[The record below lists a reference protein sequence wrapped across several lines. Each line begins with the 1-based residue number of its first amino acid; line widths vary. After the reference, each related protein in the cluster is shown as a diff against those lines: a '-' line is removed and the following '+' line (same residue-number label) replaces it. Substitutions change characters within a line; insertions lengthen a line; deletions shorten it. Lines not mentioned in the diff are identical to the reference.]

1 MDLRLWLKV
10 TKRGIVKMK
19 GVYCYGG
26 VLLNSDVLEINFQC
40 TSVFN

>member
-10 TKRGIVKMK
+10 TKRGIVDKR
-19 GVYCYGG
+19 CI
-26 VLLNSDVLEINFQC
+26 LLLGCSINVLEINFQC